1 MNSRLNRDGFLHPDD
16 RETFDTLKAS
26 EEKYR
31 RLFEEN
37 TEPLT
42 ILDRQGIID
51 CNRAALKVYGFP
63 TRESF
68 IGIHPGKLAPKK
80 QPDGQDSMAAADSL
94 IARAYGEG
102 QCFFEWLHQTRR
114 GERFLTEVSLKR
126 VTIAQRPVLL
136 GVVRDIT
143 LRKQA
148 EEALR
153 RSADNY
159 RSIFEKA
166 NDGIA
171 IHDIDTFNIIEV
183 NTKHTQ
189 MFGFSQEEINS
200 YGGRVYILSAGEPP
214 YTEADAR
221 KWLRKA
227 AEGTPQIFEWKAR
240 NRDGQQFF
248 VEVSIKRAVIQGRQR
263 LLAMTRDITSRKQ
276 AQEALMRSREQLR
289 NLTAHLED
297 VREAE
302 RKKVAR
308 EIHDELGQTL
318 AVLKMDAAWLRRKI
332 STENEPLQDKITAM
346 SRMIDGTIETVQKVC
361 SELRPGLLDHLG
373 LVAAMEWHMEDFKQ
387 RTGQTC
393 NLELL
398 DVEALPINAGTATT
412 IFRVFQEALT
422 NAFRHAGADTIVVRL
437 EKTAASLVLAVEDNG
452 CGISEAQ
459 ISNPKAFGLMGIKE
473 RVSSLGGECRF
484 HGILNVGSAV
494 TITIPISHLQPSGG

>member
-1 MNSRLNRDGFLHPDD
+1 MNSRLTQNGFLPPNV
-16 RETFDTLKAS
+16 RETLDRLQAS

-31 RLFEEN
+31 RLFEDN
-37 TEPLT
+37 MEPLT
-42 ILDRQGIID
+42 ILDRKGIID
-51 CNRAALKVYGFP
+51 CNQAALKVYGFP
-63 TRESF
+63 SKESF
-68 IGIHPGKLAPKK
+68 IGIHPGKLAPEK
-80 QPDGQDSMAAADSL
+80 QPDGQDSLAAADCL
-94 IARAYGEG
+94 IDRAYLEG
-102 QCFFEWLHQTRR
+102 QCFFEWLHQDRH

-126 VTIAQRPVLL
+126 VTIEQRPVLL

-148 EEALR
+148 EEVLR
-153 RSADNY
+153 QSADNY

-200 YGGRVYILSAGEPP
+200 YGGRVHILSAGESP
-214 YTEADAR
+214 YTESDAR
-221 KWLRKA
+221 KWMHKA

-240 NRDGQQFF
+240 DRDGQQFF

-263 LLAMTRDITSRKQ
+263 LLAMSRDITSRKQ
-276 AQEALMRSREQLR
+276 AQEALMRSREELR
-289 NLTAHLED
+289 NLTAHMAE

-332 STENEPLQDKITAM
+332 SMKNQPLQDKITAM
-346 SRMIDGTIETVQKVC
+346 SRLIDGTLETVQKVY

-373 LVAAMEWHMEDFKQ
+373 LVAAMEWHIEDFKQ
-387 RTGQTC
+387 RTGLTC
-393 NLELL
+393 DLELR
-398 DVEALPINAGTATT
+398 DVDALSIDAGTATT
-412 IFRVFQEALT
+412 LFRIFQEALT
-422 NAFRHAGADTIVVRL
+422 NAFRHAGANALVVRL
-437 EKTAASLVLAVEDNG
+437 EKTAASLVLTVEDNG
-452 CGISEAQ
+452 CGITEAQ

-473 RVSSLGGECRF
+473 RVSSLGGKCRF
-484 HGILNVGSAV
+484 HGIPNVGSTV
-494 TITIPISHLQPSGG
+494 TIMIPQ